1 MCPVRDL
8 NPQQSLRR
16 RRIYP
21 VNRTGHGL
29 YYRHNDLNLQFRSP
43 LNQSISFTI
52 GVMNLLL
59 LRTDQIKQN
68 IAIVSG
74 RQFDQLSKVHRAEI
88 GDSVRVG
95 EINGLMGTGIIMA
108 INKQSATIQVDLHSS
123 PPTALPLTLILALPR
138 PKMLRRIIQTI
149 AAMGVKKL
157 YLVNSHRVEKSFW
170 QTAFLQSDALREQ
183 LILGL
188 EQARDTHMPEIILR
202 KLFKPF
208 VEDELGEIITGT
220 NALVAQPSSQSSCP
234 VNSAEPISLAIGP
247 EGGFIPYE
255 IEKLNQIG
263 FQSVHLGPRILRVEN
278 AVPALISR
286 LYPA

>member
-1 MCPVRDL
+1 
-8 NPQQSLRR
+8 
-16 RRIYP
+16 
-21 VNRTGHGL
+21 
-29 YYRHNDLNLQFRSP
+29 
-43 LNQSISFTI
+43 
-52 GVMNLLL
+52 MNLLL

-68 IAIVSG
+68 IAIVNG
-74 RQFDQLSKVHRAEI
+74 RQFDQLTKVQRAKL

-95 EINGLMGTGIIMA
+95 EINGLMGTGTITAMDS
-108 INKQSATIQVDLHSS
+108 QSASIQIDLNSS
-123 PPTALPLTLILALPR
+123 PPAALPLTLILALPR

-157 YLVNSHRVEKSFW
+157 YLINSHRVEKSFW
-170 QTAFLQSDALREQ
+170 QTAFLQPDALREQ

-188 EQARDTHMPEIILR
+188 EQARDTRMPEIIQR

-263 FQSVHLGPRILRVEN
+263 FESVHLGPRILRVEN

>member
-29 YYRHNDLNLQFRSP
+29 YYRHNDLNLQFRWP
-43 LNQSISFTI
+43 LKQSISFTI
-52 GVMNLLL
+52 DVMNLLL

-68 IAIVSG
+68 VAVVSG
-74 RQFDQLSKVHRAEI
+74 RQFDQLSKVHKAEI
-88 GDSVRVG
+88 GDSVRIG
-95 EINGLMGTGIIMA
+95 EINGLMGTGIITA
-108 INKQSATIQVDLHSS
+108 IEKQSATIQVDLHSA

-170 QTAFLQSDALREQ
+170 QTAFLQPDALREQ

-188 EQARDTHMPEIILR
+188 EQARDTHMPEIIQR

-234 VNSAEPISLAIGP
+234 VNSADPISLAIGP

-263 FQSVHLGPRILRVEN
+263 FESVHLGPRILRVEN

-286 LYPA
+286 LYPG